1 MKEEADRKDQELIT
15 VKSGKASIDRPWLK
29 YYDYESRNIELPT
42 TSIYEYLKDNT
53 KKYSNMIAI
62 NYFNNKISYKELF
75 NNIEK
80 YAKAFTAE
88 GIKKGDIVT
97 LCLPN
102 VPEAVYMFYALN
114 KIGAIANMVHPLKSG
129 NEIKLA
135 INDTKSKLLV
145 MVDNA
150 F

>member
-1 MKEEADRKDQELIT
+1 
-15 VKSGKASIDRPWLK
+15 
-29 YYDYESRNIELPT
+29 
-42 TSIYEYLKDNT
+42 
-53 KKYSNMIAI
+53 MIAI

-150 F
+150 FKEGCC